1 MDDKNI
7 NGPFDQPEYQHR
19 LEKKIDNI
27 LEISDLKDKHPYED
41 YENFETSTRRPGYFR
56 NPVRT
61 LIRYIHN
68 DVKISAFPEGQYF
81 GPNYFHNLIKKSG
94 KPSIFTTL

>member
-7 NGPFDQPEYQHR
+7 NGPCEKPDQLSHVEYQHR
-19 LEKKIDNI
+19 LEKKIDNL

-56 NPVRT
+56 NPVRFFNPLENIK
-61 LIRYIHN
+61 LIFVSYAQYIFMR
-68 DVKISAFPEGQYF
+68 A
-81 GPNYFHNLIKKSG
+81 
-94 KPSIFTTL
+94 

>member
-7 NGPFDQPEYQHR
+7 DGPCEKPDQLSHVEYQHR

-56 NPVRT
+56 NPVRFFNPLENIK
-61 LIRYIHN
+61 LIFVLYAQYIFMR
-68 DVKISAFPEGQYF
+68 A
-81 GPNYFHNLIKKSG
+81 
-94 KPSIFTTL
+94 